1 MLCALSFHS
10 RLSTRA
16 TVIMVARLLVFT
28 ILVLLNGVSPKDLVP
43 PSWMRMCKVNVSFP
57 EPPTESRPRLNP
69 YVASVNCHIKTDDD
83 NRWRLMD
90 LRNFTFANNINYHTD
105 ENNRTLHYKIQV
117 TCENG
122 ANISLPKPMKV
133 PGLLELEVRS
143 CLLLD
148 QFANYNDPLDPTI
161 PNELRILDIRDS
173 MWGIEAPNFIVN
185 NLDEALN
192 ITSDYDCGQD
202 TSLVV
207 FISRNVSNVLPALPG
222 YLDMESLLQKPNLSI
237 SKQPK
242 AATSDLPSE
251 TVDEIAP
258 TGPVKPE
265 TRLIKDAEKVVSDQ
279 ITLGGDTSKAKPTGQ
294 SGVAVVTEQ
303 EQTTRKSN
311 AEELFL
317 DLLIKSFKTKTEC
330 HYNRLKVHDES
341 IARLTPVNM
350 FEFFVKNSDY
360 PVLEVLNFSRIGM
373 TDLPREFSQWRRFFP
388 KLISLDL
395 SHNNLSAL
403 PLTNYPPGDNEAIVH
418 FNLTYNNFT
427 TVNMALIQSWAR
439 MTKVFVDIDKN
450 PIHCDCELASFIG
463 NLRNASTFTGN
474 LAPYAY
480 VRHLECATPEPLSGR
495 QLHTLSV
502 DDLSCLEYESHQAEL
517 IALGVTLSVLVLA
530 IVVIIRYKFEIRILL
545 YTRLHVRLPCDA
557 DDLRHQ
563 KTYDAFV
570 SYSNDDDAWVYE
582 NLVKFLENPGAAH
595 TSALSS
601 NGLAKTT
608 ESEPTK
614 ACKSHNTWHGDKSQ
628 FRLCI
633 HQRDFVPGKTIFDN
647 IVDSIEASR
656 HTIIVLSPSFMR
668 SHWAMEE
675 LRQAYRQSLVEKTRH
690 LIVLLLQKVPKDEM
704 DPLIARCCKTFT
716 YLDVGDSLFKDRLVF
731 SLTTKD
737 KSARRRER
745 VAAKEQRSKIS
756 LPHLDPSVATME
768 QRVPKSPS
776 PSDSGIYDS
785 ITYAP
790 YAVRPYEP
798 VFGLSNTSTSSATVL
813 VE

>member
-1 MLCALSFHS
+1 MP
-10 RLSTRA
+10 TRA
-16 TVIMVARLLVFT
+16 TVIMTARLMILPV
-28 ILVLLNGVSPKDLVP
+28 LVLLNGVSPKDLVP

-69 YVASVNCHIKTDDD
+69 YVASVNCHIKADDGD
-83 NRWRLMD
+83 RWRLMD
-90 LRNFTFANNINYHTD
+90 LRNFTFTNNINYHTD
-105 ENNRTLHYKIQV
+105 ENNRTLHYKIEV

-122 ANISLPKPMKV
+122 ANISLPWPMKV

-173 MWGIEAPNFIVN
+173 MWVVEAVNSIVN
-185 NLDEALN
+185 KSNVSLN
-192 ITSDYDCGQD
+192 ITSAYDCGQD
-202 TSLVV
+202 STLVEY
-207 FISRNVSNVLPALPG
+207 ITRNVSSVLPEL
-222 YLDMESLLQKPNLSI
+222 
-237 SKQPK
+237 
-242 AATSDLPSE
+242 
-251 TVDEIAP
+251 
-258 TGPVKPE
+258 
-265 TRLIKDAEKVVSDQ
+265 
-279 ITLGGDTSKAKPTGQ
+279 
-294 SGVAVVTEQ
+294 VAVVTEQ
-303 EQTTRKSN
+303 EQTTPKSN
-311 AEELFL
+311 EGESFL
-317 DLLIKSFKTKTEC
+317 DLLRKSFKTKTGC
-330 HYNRLKVHDES
+330 HYKRLKVYDMS
-341 IARLTPVNM
+341 IAWLTPVNM
-350 FEFFVKNSDY
+350 FEFLVQNSDY

-373 TDLPREFSQWRRFFP
+373 TDLPREFSQWRKFFP

-395 SHNNLSAL
+395 SHNNLSAI
-403 PLTNYPPGDNEAIVH
+403 PLTDYPPGDNEAIAY

-427 TVNMALIQSWAR
+427 TVKMALIQSWAR

-517 IALGVTLSVLVLA
+517 IALGVTLSALVLM

-582 NLVKFLENPGAAH
+582 NL
-595 TSALSS
+595 
-601 NGLAKTT
+601 
-608 ESEPTK
+608 
-614 ACKSHNTWHGDKSQ
+614 ACKSHNPGHGDKSQ

-690 LIVLLLQKVPKDEM
+690 LIVLLLQKV
-704 DPLIARCCKTFT
+704 
-716 YLDVGDSLFKDRLVF
+716 
-731 SLTTKD
+731 
-737 KSARRRER
+737 
-745 VAAKEQRSKIS
+745 RSK
-756 LPHLDPSVATME
+756 
-768 QRVPKSPS
+768 
-776 PSDSGIYDS
+776 
-785 ITYAP
+785 
-790 YAVRPYEP
+790 
-798 VFGLSNTSTSSATVL
+798 
-813 VE
+813 